1 MKFMIETFNHTSRWV
16 LESYEGEPLIFGN
29 EFSNFSYAVKDLQKF
44 ALDTEKSPIICKD
57 QVLSGAAVNSS
68 VRYPVE
74 FEVSKMATSWV
85 WHLYHDNKEIYS
97 SSSLINP
104 NRRYATANSALRSA
118 IRFRAEM
125 AFAPVYESGGILVN
139 ASHFSK
145 TFALTR
151 AIADPHP
158 SAKSLFR

>member
-1 MKFMIETFNHTSRWV
+1 MKFMIETLNHTSRWV
-16 LESYEGEPLIFGN
+16 LKSYEDEPLISGN
-29 EFSNFSYAVKDLQKF
+29 EFSNFSYAIKDLQAF
-44 ALDTEKSPIICKD
+44 ALDTEKSPIICKG
-57 QVLSGAAVNSS
+57 QVLSGAAINSS

-74 FEVSKMATSWV
+74 FELSKMATGWL
-85 WHLYHDNKEIYS
+85 WHLYHDNEEIYS

-118 IRFRAEM
+118 MRFRAEM
-125 AFAPVYESGGILVN
+125 AFAPAYESGGILVN
-139 ASHFSK
+139 ATHFSK
-145 TFALTR
+145 SFALAR